1 MSSFV
6 SAVNPDMLNSVPS
19 SVVGLQVVNLV
30 LPETFRVS
38 SEFLAALLT
47 PIDSRDGQFLKLRDF
62 IDASFSDRPKTFE
75 ICSVSVDTFE
85 VRKFR

>member
-38 SEFLAALLT
+38 SEFLAAPLT

-62 IDASFSDRPKTFE
+62 IDASFSDRPKLLRFVPSALTLL
-75 ICSVSVDTFE
+75 
-85 VRKFR
+85 R